1 MDYDELLTLN
11 QEIYEDSCELFNDN
25 TAYRNQLNKTS
36 LIAQNNQI
44 ILADIER
51 EFSQKV
57 KLNKKDIGFLF
68 FAAALQTIRWIL
80 LPKLDS
86 NFEKISKQDRLNAN
100 ENRTYGINE
109 GQRSGKRYEKPAIN
123 HYEESHSGKYAKETS
138 LYQDKLNGN
147 SNYKY
152 QSWLEILSR
161 PVPYDAM
168 RGSKSIMITG
178 SESVISTYGSELCG
192 RNHHVATF
200 GHDPVLGWFFGT
212 LNIASGM
219 VTFCDF
225 STYPV
230 IRSNNLNCWEQRID
244 DLHPSSIPAM
254 LDYCIKSFQEDPK
267 RLPAAVA
274 RQAIHMQSD
283 KYTKDGLQIPLL
295 KPETAQ
301 MLIDKGWNS
310 NEAERL
316 MNHIGKNIG
325 IAATQFA
332 VAHLINLLIKA
343 IYMFFNP
350 EEGSIAF
357 NSVKIERI
365 LTISSAIA
373 ESANLLTVVATKNL
387 DMLDVGGIINLVWQ
401 VAFDL
406 KTRAAVEREFINQR
420 LYEKIM
426 EV

>member
-1 MDYDELLTLN
+1 
-11 QEIYEDSCELFNDN
+11 
-25 TAYRNQLNKTS
+25 
-36 LIAQNNQI
+36 
-44 ILADIER
+44 
-51 EFSQKV
+51 
-57 KLNKKDIGFLF
+57 
-68 FAAALQTIRWIL
+68 
-80 LPKLDS
+80 
-86 NFEKISKQDRLNAN
+86 
-100 ENRTYGINE
+100 
-109 GQRSGKRYEKPAIN
+109 
-123 HYEESHSGKYAKETS
+123 
-138 LYQDKLNGN
+138 
-147 SNYKY
+147 
-152 QSWLEILSR
+152 
-161 PVPYDAM
+161 
-168 RGSKSIMITG
+168 
-178 SESVISTYGSELCG
+178 
-192 RNHHVATF
+192 
-200 GHDPVLGWFFGT
+200 
-212 LNIASGM
+212 
-219 VTFCDF
+219 
-225 STYPV
+225 
-230 IRSNNLNCWEQRID
+230 
-244 DLHPSSIPAM
+244 M

-387 DMLDVGGIINLVWQ
+387 DMLDVGGIINLV
-401 VAFDL
+401 
-406 KTRAAVEREFINQR
+406 
-420 LYEKIM
+420 
-426 EV
+426 